1 MLSGRSFRLGRIGGI
16 TVNIDYT
23 WFIIFALFV
32 FMLATAYFPAVL
44 AQADGTAHPAWLW
57 GAAVI
62 TSVLFFASVLTHEL
76 SHSFVAR
83 RRGIPINSITLFIFG
98 GVAQMEDEPHTPG
111 DEFKMAIAGPLASI
125 GIGILFIG
133 ILAGTHRVLPPLA
146 NAALWYLGAINIIL
160 AVFNLLP
167 GFPLDGGRVFR
178 SIVWAVTRDLR
189 KATRVASVTGQGFG
203 WLFIILGLA
212 SLVVPVLRNY
222 VSVWMAL
229 IGWFLVSAAR
239 SSYQQVVM
247 RDTLS
252 HVPLRDVMHPSVEA
266 VPATLSVQQLVT
278 DYFLRGSA
286 SALPVELNGTVTG
299 VVGVDDVQALPRDAW
314 TSTLVSEIARPITQE
329 QTLHPDDDAWAATNR
344 MAQTDRDRV
353 LVTEGDHVEGI
364 VTRGSI
370 LRWLQTHKPGYAPG

>member
-16 TVNIDYT
+16 TINIDYT

-32 FMLATAYFPAVL
+32 FLLATAYFPAVL
-44 AQADGTAHPAWLW
+44 AHVPHPASPLMVWGTAVL
-57 GAAVI
+57 
-62 TSVLFFASVLTHEL
+62 TSVLFFGSVLAHEL

-83 RRGIPINSITLFIFG
+83 RHGIPINSITLFIFG
-98 GVAQMEDEPHTPG
+98 GVAQMEDEPQTPG

-125 GIGILFIG
+125 AIGVLFIML
-133 ILAGTHRVLPPLA
+133 LAGAHNVLPPLA

-178 SIVWAVTRDLR
+178 SLVWAITHDLR
-189 KATRVASVTGQGFG
+189 RATQIASITGQGFG
-203 WLFIILGLA
+203 WIFIVLGLA
-212 SLVVPVLRNY
+212 SLVVPVLGKY
-222 VSVWMAL
+222 ITVWMAL

-252 HVPLRDVMHPSVEA
+252 HVPVRDVMHPTVEA

-278 DYFLRGSA
+278 DYFLRGSS

-299 VVGVDDVQALPRDAW
+299 VVGVEDVQALPRDAW
-314 TSTLVSEIARPITQE
+314 SGTLVSEIARPLTQE
-329 QTLHPDDDAWAATNR
+329 QTLHPDDDAWAATSR
-344 MAQTDRDRV
+344 MAHGNRDRV
-353 LVTEGDHVEGI
+353 LITEGDHVEGI

-370 LRWLQTHKPGYAPG
+370 LRWLQTHKPGFATG